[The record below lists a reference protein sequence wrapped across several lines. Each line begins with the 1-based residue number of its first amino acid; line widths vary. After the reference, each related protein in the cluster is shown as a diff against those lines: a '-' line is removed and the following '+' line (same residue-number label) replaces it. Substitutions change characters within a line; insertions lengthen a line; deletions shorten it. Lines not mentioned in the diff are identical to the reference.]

1 MKFSSLCA
9 ASTFISPPLLSKG
22 LQINEFET
30 FIFIYLSSS
39 PFSKLRSHH
48 FASPPLQRFSTIPN
62 YKTGFKNQIRAI
74 QEATA
79 DTITSQKRKE
89 DDEQKSQQNWKIK
102 MFYEGDCPLCMREVD
117 MLRERNKQY
126 GTIKFVDI
134 SSDDYSPEE
143 NQRSD
148 YKTVMRIIH
157 AILFDGTVV
166 TDVEQTRVARLSPR
180 HFRPRHD
187 HGRSKQAAMTAHSRA
202 KLTGFE
208 RTRLQVDDSRNAVK
222 GDDRRAYLTGQ
233 MA

>member
-1 MKFSSLCA
+1 MKVRENTRTSILIRPKLLGDHKNPGLSRVLFSLSQFSSLCA

-22 LQINEFET
+22 LQINDFET

-148 YKTVMRIIH
+148 MR
-157 AILFDGTVV
+157 
-166 TDVEQTRVARLSPR
+166 S
-180 HFRPRHD
+180 
-187 HGRSKQAAMTAHSRA
+187 
-202 KLTGFE
+202 
-208 RTRLQVDDSRNAVK
+208 
-222 GDDRRAYLTGQ
+222 
-233 MA
+233 